1 MTKTIE
7 IEVEIIINNAN
18 ECQCC
23 YSDSNIFIEHRCEHL
38 ICLKCYKKMYL
49 LNNRETCLYCDP
61 LNDNSQIVLNNN
73 FNNPSNNPSNNH
85 TVTNNNFSCNAIFIV
100 YICILLFI
108 LCLIIMKI
116 FNPN

>member
-23 YSDSNIFIEHRCEHL
+23 YSDSNIFVEHGCEHL

-61 LNDNSQIVLNNN
+61 LNNNSQIVLNNN
-73 FNNPSNNPSNNH
+73 SNNPSNNH
-85 TVTNNNFSCNAIFIV
+85 TVTNNKFSCNAISIV

-108 LCLIIMKI
+108 LCLIIIKI